1 MRRVLALVLALGV
14 HAALPAPGARPE
26 TGRAPRRPAATPE
39 TGETQPTQ
47 STPSTPTTQTQTPAQ
62 TPVAQTPTQPIVLV
76 ASQKILGAL
85 GEMSMALGENTWEIG
100 LQIYAF
106 SLFNLGVDWMKVLG
120 FIAVGLGLLVL
131 SLALQNGARIM
142 LRNCGIFSIM
152 LGVAKMVTLF

>member
-1 MRRVLALVLALGV
+1 MRRVLALVLALRV

-26 TGRAPRRPAATPE
+26 TGRTPRRPAEAAP
-39 TGETQPTQ
+39 G
-47 STPSTPTTQTQTPAQ
+47 
-62 TPVAQTPTQPIVLV
+62 
-76 ASQKILGAL
+76 LGARE
-85 GEMSMALGENTWEIG
+85 GT
-100 LQIYAF
+100 
-106 SLFNLGVDWMKVLG
+106 KVLG